1 MPPIRDMAQADA
13 FNAVLYQMAAFRE
26 THYKWAQEYI
36 NRWTDDPRGTGG
48 TPYMAWLK
56 QLIDETLGFRL

>member
-1 MPPIRDMAQADA
+1 MAAPEP
-13 FNAVLYQMAAFRE
+13 FNAVLEQMAAFRE

-56 QLIDETLGFRL
+56 QLIDETLAFRL

>member
-1 MPPIRDMAQADA
+1 VADRRA
-13 FNAVLYQMAAFRE
+13 FNDVLDQMAAFRE

-48 TPYMAWLK
+48 TPYMSWLK
-56 QLIDETLGFRL
+56 QLIDETRAYRL